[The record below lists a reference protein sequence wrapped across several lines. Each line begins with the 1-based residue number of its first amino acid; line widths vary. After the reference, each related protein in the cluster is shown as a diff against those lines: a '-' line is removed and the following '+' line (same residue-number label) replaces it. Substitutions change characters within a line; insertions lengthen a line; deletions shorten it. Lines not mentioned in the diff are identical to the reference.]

1 MGTETGAEGGPD
13 TAPVSP
19 YQLQNGNG
27 SGNGNPSPPVQPSE
41 TPRRENLEQEA
52 ASEGMD
58 VSLSEVLG
66 CASSYHAMVTPVS
79 LTMVLAALAVVFI
92 NTEETIARG
101 EQELHVYQVWKSDST
116 QRANQSTGKNLA
128 MSLGNTL
135 VMVTFIATMTFGIVL
150 LYKYR
155 CMKCLVG
162 YMIFSSAT
170 LLGVLGGTVLDTA
183 INIYRIPVD
192 NFTFFFCL
200 YNFAIVGV
208 ISVFFGLGIPTK
220 VTQGYLVCTSVILA
234 WQLSHFDAWTAW
246 TLLVML
252 ALYDLCAVL
261 TPCGPLKALVG
272 LMQQEDAPEMP
283 GLLYEAQL
291 PAGAERRVRRTDTNN
306 NNTSAS
312 NSTSPP
318 TTAPTGT
325 TTYSATANS
334 SALHPNASNVSAT
347 SASTST
353 SISRSEPDSAAPSS
367 PSRSNQNNYDAS
379 PTPAS
384 PVALT
389 SPTAPIDPER
399 IVIIPFAIAR
409 VYRLPLLSSL
419 QDPTGSLNDNNNTPL
434 LEEQTHTPSELKA
447 MVEVVMPTPGGRIVR
462 AGNKYQVY
470 DRDGVMRRTLLVNQQ
485 GKVMQELDPDDDDD
499 DEYRMSNSIKLGLG
513 DFIFYSVLVS
523 KAAMH
528 SFTTFAAC
536 MLVILTGMGATLILL
551 SVFKAALPAL
561 PISIFLG
568 VTFYLLTMLVIEPW
582 IQAIYRLPFY
592 V

>member
-1 MGTETGAEGGPD
+1 
-13 TAPVSP
+13 
-19 YQLQNGNG
+19 
-27 SGNGNPSPPVQPSE
+27 
-41 TPRRENLEQEA
+41 
-52 ASEGMD
+52 MD

-66 CASSYHAMVTPVS
+66 CASSYHAMVAPVS
-79 LTMVLAALAVVFI
+79 LTMILAALAVVFI

-116 QRANQSTGKNLA
+116 QRANQSVGKNLA

-135 VMVTFIATMTFGIVL
+135 IMVSFIATMTFGIVL

-170 LLGVLGGTVLDTA
+170 LLGVLGGTVMDTA
-183 INIYRIPVD
+183 IDIYRIPVD
-192 NFTFFFCL
+192 KLSFFFFL

-208 ISVFFGLGIPTK
+208 IAVFFGLGIPTK

-272 LMQQEDAPEMP
+272 LMQAEDAPEMP

-306 NNTSAS
+306 NSNTP
-312 NSTSPP
+312 ST
-318 TTAPTGT
+318 TRDNDA
-325 TTYSATANS
+325 YSATAGTTNI
-334 SALHPNASNVSAT
+334 HTNNSNVSVT
-347 SASTST
+347 SASTS
-353 SISRSEPDSAAPSS
+353 RSEADSVVSSS
-367 PSRSNQNNYDAS
+367 PSRSSQKNDDSNS
-379 PTPAS
+379 SSS
-384 PVALT
+384 PVALS
-389 SPTAPIDPER
+389 SPAAPIDPER
-399 IVIIPFAIAR
+399 IVTIPFAIAR

-434 LEEQTHTPSELKA
+434 LEGQTHTADELKA
-447 MVEVVMPTPGGRIVR
+447 MVEVVMPSPGGRIAR
-462 AGNKYQVY
+462 AGNKYLVY
-470 DRDGVMRRTLLVNQQ
+470 DRDGEIKRTLLVNQQ
-485 GKVMQELDPDDDDD
+485 GKVMQELDEEDDD
-499 DEYRMSNSIKLGLG
+499 DENYRMSNSIKLGLG

-536 MLVILTGMGATLILL
+536 MLVILAGMGATLVLL